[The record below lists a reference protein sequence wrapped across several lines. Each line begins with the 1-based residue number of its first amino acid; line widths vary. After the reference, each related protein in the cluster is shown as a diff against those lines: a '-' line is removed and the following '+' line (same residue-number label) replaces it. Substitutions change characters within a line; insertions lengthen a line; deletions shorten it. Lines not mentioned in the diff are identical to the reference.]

1 MEAFAINIKLLIAQ
15 TVNFA
20 ILLFLLSKFA
30 YKPIISMME
39 ERKKKIAEGLDQAKE
54 AKELLTNAEMETKK
68 KNDEAFKT
76 AKEIVEKAEKEAADK
91 AVGIIKKANLQ
102 ADLIV
107 ERAKDEAELA
117 KNRAM
122 KEAKSEI
129 AGLISL
135 ALDKI
140 IGEELDQNHKEKL
153 TAKAVKEL

>member
-39 ERKKKIAEGLDQAKE
+39 ERKKKIALGLNQAEE
-54 AKELLTNAEMETKK
+54 AKKLLSNAETETQK

-91 AVGIIKKANLQ
+91 ATEIVKKANLQ
-102 ADLIV
+102 ADMIV
-107 ERAKDEAELA
+107 ERAKDEADLA
-117 KNRAM
+117 KSRAL
-122 KEAKSEI
+122 KEAKGEI
-129 AGLISL
+129 ASLISL

-140 IGEELDQNHKEKL
+140 LGEELEKSYKEKL